1 MKVEVEEISPT
12 RRRIAVEIPADRVA
26 SEFERAVRSVS
37 QNARIKGFRPGRVP
51 RPVLERFFGEEIRS
65 RVATSLVREGF
76 SSAVADSKLDIVSQP
91 ELDIESLHDNQ
102 AMRFSATVDVRPA
115 LGPIDVSGISVERP
129 VLAVGEDQ
137 VDRVLEQLRLRH
149 AELVPIEDRKD
160 VARGDFATVQIA
172 VEKDGEALPA
182 LSVESASVEVGGG
195 SLPQAVDERLA
206 LARVGETFTVEGPAP
221 EGVGPELA
229 DKTLRYTVTVRSL
242 AERRLP
248 DLDDEFAKDHGDCE
262 TLAELRTRI
271 RGQLEQDAARRAEA
285 AVRDRVLDDLLA
297 RQAIDPPLSLVQRRV
312 EDLLHDFKHELAQR
326 GLQLASDEHETEAR
340 EKLQAR
346 AERDVRIGLLLDA
359 LAAQLEVEITDDEL
373 ADRIGKLL
381 NAAGRHR
388 ERLREHY
395 AEEHA
400 RDALRSEMRRA
411 KALEKLVAGAA
422 IQDGG
427 RTPA

>member
-1 MKVEVEEISPT
+1 
-12 RRRIAVEIPADRVA
+12 
-26 SEFERAVRSVS
+26 
-37 QNARIKGFRPGRVP
+37 
-51 RPVLERFFGEEIRS
+51 
-65 RVATSLVREGF
+65 
-76 SSAVADSKLDIVSQP
+76 
-91 ELDIESLHDNQ
+91 
-102 AMRFSATVDVRPA
+102 
-115 LGPIDVSGISVERP
+115 
-129 VLAVGEDQ
+129 
-137 VDRVLEQLRLRH
+137 
-149 AELVPIEDRKD
+149 
-160 VARGDFATVQIA
+160 
-172 VEKDGEALPA
+172 
-182 LSVESASVEVGGG
+182 
-195 SLPQAVDERLA
+195 
-206 LARVGETFTVEGPAP
+206 
-221 EGVGPELA
+221 
-229 DKTLRYTVTVRSL
+229 
-242 AERRLP
+242 
-248 DLDDEFAKDHGDCE
+248 HGDCE

-312 EDLLHDFKHELAQR
+312 EDLLHDFKHELAQ
-326 GLQLASDEHETEAR
+326 R